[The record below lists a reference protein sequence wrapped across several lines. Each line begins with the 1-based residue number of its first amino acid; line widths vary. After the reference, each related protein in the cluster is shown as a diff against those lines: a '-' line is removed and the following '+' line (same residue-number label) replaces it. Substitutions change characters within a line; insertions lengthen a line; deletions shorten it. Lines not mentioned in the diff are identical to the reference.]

1 MERFIADDLAARNY
15 KEFLQLYNK
24 LTQDCFLACVT
35 NLNYRKVTAE
45 ESCID
50 TCSTKWMNLNQRQM
64 AVFMEVGPLA
74 DKARMGQGM

>member
-1 MERFIADDLAARNY
+1 MDKFQADDLAARNY

-24 LTQDCFLACVT
+24 LTHNCFLACVT

-45 ESCID
+45 EQSCVD
-50 TCSTKWMNLNQRQM
+50 MCSSKWMNLNQRQM

-74 DKARMGQGM
+74 DRVRGQGM